1 MWLVKIRPML
11 CEMVFYVED
20 FGDRCDTPIS
30 TFSSIVAHSVCDRKF
45 DPIFSLRLD
54 NTAISKRSLS
64 YPRNPIPLQHLPFR
78 PQNNPNADLIM
89 TKQPQSRPAGL
100 QLFLRKV
107 STPAIQ

>member
-54 NTAISKRSLS
+54 TLRFQSDPSLTREIQSQSSTFRSGPKITQTQTLS
-64 YPRNPIPLQHLPFR
+64 
-78 PQNNPNADLIM
+78 
-89 TKQPQSRPAGL
+89 
-100 QLFLRKV
+100 
-107 STPAIQ
+107 